1 MIIIKSIALIV
12 AGLLGAS
19 GVAAAA
25 ASSHAGADLLGPY
38 ALIALTHAP
47 ALLALGLFAQARI
60 LSVAMLIL
68 ALGAIV
74 FSADL
79 ATRHFAGHGLFPMAA
94 PIGGMLLIAGWLAV
108 ALAGLA
114 TPRK

>member
-1 MIIIKSIALIV
+1 MIVIKSIALIV

-25 ASSHAGADLLGPY
+25 ALSHAGADLLAPY

-47 ALLALGLFAQARI
+47 ALLALGLVARTRI
-60 LSVAMLIL
+60 LSVTMLIL
-68 ALGAIV
+68 ALGAIL
-74 FSADL
+74 FCADL

-108 ALAGLA
+108 TLAGLA
-114 TPRK
+114 ALRR